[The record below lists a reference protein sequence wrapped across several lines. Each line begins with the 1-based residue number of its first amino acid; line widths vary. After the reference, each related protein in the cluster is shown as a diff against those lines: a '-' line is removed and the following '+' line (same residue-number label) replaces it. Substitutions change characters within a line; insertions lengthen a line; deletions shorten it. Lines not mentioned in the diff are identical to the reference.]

1 MRLLYLA
8 PRPCKAL
15 PPGPQAAPLPP
26 DPLRPAAF
34 WKNSPPYV
42 QKLRAPSCSRRNL
55 RHEDAAFIREA
66 YDLRAALFFPAHRMY
81 APPLAAPKGPAFRDH
96 LPASNP
102 PPSRFSR
109 LYTIPC
115 RYSPWHKAETHRLDN
130 RTGLAARPSR
140 GRGISEVTARS
151 CGNSPS
157 PFWKLLYEWFSCIA
171 GCVPSCLFTYCPLE
185 AGDISINDPGCSA
198 C

>member
-1 MRLLYLA
+1 MRLLYLST
-8 PRPCKAL
+8 RPCKAL
-15 PPGPQAAPLPP
+15 PAPK
-26 DPLRPAAF
+26 PLRSLQIRYVLRPSG
-34 WKNSPPYV
+34 KNSPYV
-42 QKLRAPSCSRRNL
+42 QKLRAPSCLRPNL

-151 CGNSPS
+151 CGDSPS

>member
-1 MRLLYLA
+1 MRLLYLST
-8 PRPCKAL
+8 RPCKAL
-15 PPGPQAAPLPP
+15 PAPK
-26 DPLRPAAF
+26 PLRSLQIRYVLRPSG
-34 WKNSPPYV
+34 KNSPYV
-42 QKLRAPSCSRRNL
+42 QKLRAPSCLRPNL

-140 GRGISEVTARS
+140 GKGISEVTARS
-151 CGNSPS
+151 CGDSPS

>member
-1 MRLLYLA
+1 MYLST
-8 PRPCKAL
+8 RPCKAL
-15 PPGPQAAPLPP
+15 PAPK
-26 DPLRPAAF
+26 PLRSLQIRYVLRPSG
-34 WKNSPPYV
+34 KNSPYV
-42 QKLRAPSCSRRNL
+42 QKLRAPSCLRPNL

-151 CGNSPS
+151 CGDSPS

>member
-1 MRLLYLA
+1 MRLLYLST
-8 PRPCKAL
+8 RPCKAL
-15 PPGPQAAPLPP
+15 PAPK
-26 DPLRPAAF
+26 PLRSLQIRYVLRPSG
-34 WKNSPPYV
+34 KNSPYV
-42 QKLRAPSCSRRNL
+42 QKLRAPSCLRPNL

-151 CGNSPS
+151 CGDSPS
-157 PFWKLLYEWFSCIA
+157 PFWKLLYEWFSYIA

>member
-1 MRLLYLA
+1 MRLLYLST
-8 PRPCKAL
+8 RPCKAL
-15 PPGPQAAPLPP
+15 PAPK
-26 DPLRPAAF
+26 PLRSLQIRYVLRPSGN
-34 WKNSPPYV
+34 NSPYV
-42 QKLRAPSCSRRNL
+42 QLLRAPSCLRPNL

-151 CGNSPS
+151 CGDSPS

>member
-1 MRLLYLA
+1 MRLLYLST
-8 PRPCKAL
+8 RPCKAL
-15 PPGPQAAPLPP
+15 PAPK
-26 DPLRPAAF
+26 PLRSLQIRYVLRPSG
-34 WKNSPPYV
+34 KNSPYV
-42 QKLRAPSCSRRNL
+42 QKLRAPSCLRPNL

>member
-1 MRLLYLA
+1 MRLLYYKH
-8 PRPCKAL
+8 PAL
-15 PPGPQAAPLPP
+15 VKPSLPALK
-26 DPLRPAAF
+26 PLRSLQPRHVLRPSG
-34 WKNSPPYV
+34 KNSPYV
-42 QKLRAPSCSRRNL
+42 QKLRALPVQGVTSVMKMAPSSGK
-55 RHEDAAFIREA
+55 
-66 YDLRAALFFPAHRMY
+66 RMAC
-81 APPLAAPKGPAFRDH
+81 APHCFSLPTGCTRLLWPRLKAH
-96 LPASNP
+96 LPASSP

>member
-1 MRLLYLA
+1 MRLLYYKH
-8 PRPCKAL
+8 PAL
-15 PPGPQAAPLPP
+15 VKPSLPALK
-26 DPLRPAAF
+26 PLRSLQPRHVLRPSG
-34 WKNSPPYV
+34 KNSPYV
-42 QKLRAPSCSRRNL
+42 QKLRAPSCLRPNL

-151 CGNSPS
+151 CGDSPS
-157 PFWKLLYEWFSCIA
+157 PFWKLLYEWFSYIA

>member
-1 MRLLYLA
+1 MRLLYYKHPALVKPSLPA
-8 PRPCKAL
+8 LKPLRSLQPRHAL
-15 PPGPQAAPLPP
+15 RPSGKNS
-26 DPLRPAAF
+26 PLRP
-34 WKNSPPYV
+34 KTPS
-42 QKLRAPSCSRRNL
+42 PSCSRRNL
-55 RHEDAAFIREA
+55 RHEDGTFIRQA
-66 YDLRAALFFPAHRMY
+66 YGLRAALFFPAHRMY

-115 RYSPWHKAETHRLDN
+115 RYSPWHRA
-130 RTGLAARPSR
+130 GLAARPSIKR

-151 CGNSPS
+151 CGDSPS

>member
-1 MRLLYLA
+1 MYLST
-8 PRPCKAL
+8 RPCKAI
-15 PPGPQAAPLPP
+15 PAPK
-26 DPLRPAAF
+26 PLRSLQIRYVLRPSG
-34 WKNSPPYV
+34 KNSPYV
-42 QKLRAPSCSRRNL
+42 QKLRAPSCLRPNL

-151 CGNSPS
+151 CGDSPS